1 MPATTNYEVFT
12 MPTIENKTAYFNL
25 FIKPIQAVNK
35 KMDATVRENPDAIA
49 DAVKAVSIAKAAKEA
64 ASEKKNEA
72 FKIALAEYGFLSERE
87 NRTHLNALVK
97 MAGFGLNTGVKIASE
112 LKAMPSTQC
121 TSPIGFVKAY
131 EKSLKA
137 VETASDKKAASDEA
151 ASDETATIDAPKRTK
166 ADFMKW
172 VIRQYETEFKANFF
186 DDLESGK
193 FDDAIIDLAAE
204 RKTALK

>member
-1 MPATTNYEVFT
+1 MTT
-12 MPTIENKTAYFNL
+12 IANKTAYFNL
-25 FIKPIQAVNK
+25 FIKPVQAANK
-35 KMDATVRENPDAIA
+35 KMDATIRKNPDAIA
-49 DAVKAVSIAKAAKEA
+49 DAVKAVSIAKAAKDA

-97 MAGFGLNTGVKIASE
+97 MDGFGLNTGAKIAAE

-131 EKSLKA
+131 EKTLKA
-137 VETASDKKAASDEA
+137 AETASDAASDA

-172 VIRQYETEFKANFF
+172 VIRQYETEFKADFF
-186 DDLESGK
+186 NDLEAGK

-204 RKTALK
+204 KKTGTK